1 MILCIVSRDHAATD
15 EDYTQKWFPNLII
28 EITNHRNDNAELSIL
43 PVYNTGGNESNQQ
56 SKMQNADAAA
66 ETKFTRGKSLVW
78 TTACMAQQGNQFTS
92 SSTGSNIL
100 TRDNVTVDP
109 DNVGYLTTIWHH
121 IPPTHIAMA
130 NKMFNQSFSILH
142 FLALKKTFCIYIS
155 SGIANK
161 GC

>member
-100 TRDNVTVDP
+100 TRDNVTVNP
-109 DNVGYLTTIWHH
+109 DNVGYLTTIV
-121 IPPTHIAMA
+121 PPNQIFTA
-130 NKMFNQSFSILH
+130 NKVLNQAFSQH
-142 FLALKKTFCIYIS
+142 LAVLGHKNDHLYIS

-161 GC
+161 GCC